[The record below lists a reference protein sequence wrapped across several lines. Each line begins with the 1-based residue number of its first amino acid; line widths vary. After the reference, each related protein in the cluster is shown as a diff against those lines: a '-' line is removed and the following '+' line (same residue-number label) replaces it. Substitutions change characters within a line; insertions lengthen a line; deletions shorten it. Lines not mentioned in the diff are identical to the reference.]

1 MVISISRPYFAPF
14 PGYFLKAHMSDVF
27 VILDQVQFP
36 LGTTWITRNR
46 FKNDQGT
53 FWMTIPVWKKN
64 LGLQSIDNVRI
75 CHEGRWSR
83 KHMASFEK
91 AYAGAPYFQEHYH
104 FLAGVFASKYERILD
119 FNLKII
125 QYLFRVLN
133 IGTQIVRQSELAVQ
147 AKGDR
152 LLIEICLQTG
162 ASDFL
167 VPKEVCKFLDADQF
181 NRAGIQ
187 LKPYISPTPV
197 YPQLWGDF
205 IANLSIF
212 DLMFNC
218 GPKALE
224 IMVAGKSV

>member
-1 MVISISRPYFAPF
+1 MIVSISRPYFAPF

-53 FWMTIPVWKKN
+53 LWVTIPVWKKN

-75 CHEGRWSR
+75 CHEGRWAK
-83 KHMASFEK
+83 KHMASFKK
-91 AYAGAPYFQEHYH
+91 AYAGAPYFQEHCD
-104 FLAGVFASKYERILD
+104 FVEALFAAKYEKILD

-125 QYLFRVLN
+125 RYFFRVLN
-133 IGTQIVRQSELAVQ
+133 IGTQIVRQSELAVR
-147 AKGDR
+147 AKGDQ
-152 LLIEICLQTG
+152 LLIEICRRTG

-167 VPKEVCKFLDADQF
+167 VHKEVCKFLDAVLFD
-181 NRAGIQ
+181 RAGIQ
-187 LKPYISPTPV
+187 LKPYTSPAPV

-205 IANLSIF
+205 IANLSIL
-212 DLMFNC
+212 DLIFNC

-224 IMVAGKSV
+224 IMAAGKSV